1 MTSVTR
7 CTNTGLARVSDITL
21 TVLLAVGL
29 RVGIVSFGDFS
40 KWFYCDLSSDLSW
53 KMVRITGNQ
62 RKWVPKRDHPLFP
75 CGRWSRGSSVSPQ
88 FRKLLYIIYQR
99 TLFEASTT
107 DFQICESFHT
117 ICGQENSLLHMYT
130 SSYGMASTMSL
141 LSTKRGDMLRQ
152 LITHVPDLVVNRLM
166 DSKME
171 PPILEKT
178 YGILAFADVSG
189 SY

>member
-1 MTSVTR
+1 
-7 CTNTGLARVSDITL
+7 
-21 TVLLAVGL
+21 
-29 RVGIVSFGDFS
+29 
-40 KWFYCDLSSDLSW
+40 
-53 KMVRITGNQ
+53 
-62 RKWVPKRDHPLFP
+62 
-75 CGRWSRGSSVSPQ
+75 
-88 FRKLLYIIYQR
+88 
-99 TLFEASTT
+99 
-107 DFQICESFHT
+107 
-117 ICGQENSLLHMYT
+117 MYT

-189 SY
+189 RY